1 VKPIRFPGSCLAH
14 SKNEVKLVA
23 KSDKSVV
30 VQDVEM
36 RRQPHGGALRVGN
49 PGNRG
54 GGTLS
59 KDIREAFRQDLNM
72 ARDRILKILTDDEAD
87 TRDLISIFDKL
98 AKYSIGEKRDGVVV
112 DSELL
117 NDFFAVVERYIV
129 DDSALKVI
137 RDEWLSLLARKL
149 KS

>member
-1 VKPIRFPGSCLAH
+1 
-14 SKNEVKLVA
+14 
-23 KSDKSVV
+23 
-30 VQDVEM
+30 
-36 RRQPHGGALRVGN
+36 
-49 PGNRG
+49 
-54 GGTLS
+54 LS